1 MIIKQGVVKDS
12 DGQIRYYVDGQAVYA
27 GLVKDTDG
35 SYYYIS
41 GNGCVAIK
49 NRSYYITKTNGLLP
63 EGLYTFGDD
72 CKMII
77 KQGVV
82 KDSDGQIRYYVDGQV
97 VYAGLVKD
105 TDGSYYYISGN
116 GCVAIKNRS
125 YYITKTNGLLPAG
138 LYTFG
143 DDCKMIVE

>member
-12 DGQIRYYVDGQAVYA
+12 DGKIRYYVDGQAVYA

-63 EGLYTFGDD
+63 EGLYTFG
-72 CKMII
+72 
-77 KQGVV
+77 
-82 KDSDGQIRYYVDGQV
+82 
-97 VYAGLVKD
+97 A
-105 TDGSYYYISGN
+105 
-116 GCVAIKNRS
+116 
-125 YYITKTNGLLPAG
+125 
-138 LYTFG
+138 
-143 DDCKMIVE
+143 DCKMIVE